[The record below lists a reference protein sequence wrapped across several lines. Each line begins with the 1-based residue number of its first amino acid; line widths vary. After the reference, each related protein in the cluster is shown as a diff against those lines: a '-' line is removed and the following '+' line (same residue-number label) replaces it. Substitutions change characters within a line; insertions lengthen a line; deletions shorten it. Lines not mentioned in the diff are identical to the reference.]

1 MAPPELERRFG
12 NATARPGQP
21 GPRQER
27 PLPPLVVIC
36 GATAT
41 GKTHLSLR
49 LATMIGG
56 FEILS
61 ADSRQ
66 VYRGMDIGTAKVTAG
81 ERALAPHHG
90 LDLVDPDEPFS
101 VSLYQEEALAA
112 LAGISGR
119 GRVAM
124 LVGGTGLYIDAV
136 ARGVPYDEAPHD
148 AEVRARLE
156 TELAELG
163 LPACAERL
171 RQLAP
176 SLAGRTDLANPR
188 RVVRALERAILVGDK
203 SPAPPRGY
211 PAPVLWLGLRL
222 DHALHRERIAHRAA
236 GQFAGGLLTEA
247 ARLRSRFSPDLPAL
261 SALGYREAIAVVEGR
276 MTREAALGETIVRTR
291 AYARRQRTWF
301 GAAHD
306 IRWLDADGDPLSPAQ
321 AAVERFLAAVRA

>member
-1 MAPPELERRFG
+1 MAPPELQRRAG
-12 NATARPGQP
+12 NATLRPELP
-21 GPRQER
+21 EPRQGR

-90 LDLVDPDEPFS
+90 LDLVAPDEPFS
-101 VSLYQEEALAA
+101 VSLYQEVALAA
-112 LAGISGR
+112 LAGISDR

-188 RVVRALERAILVGDK
+188 RVVRALERAILVGDR

-222 DHALHRERIAHRAA
+222 DHAVHRERIANRAA

>member
-1 MAPPELERRFG
+1 MAPPELQRLAG
-12 NATARPGQP
+12 SAPLRPDLP

-27 PLPPLVVIC
+27 SLPPLVVLC

-81 ERALAPHHG
+81 ERALVRHHG
-90 LDLVDPDEPFS
+90 LDLVDPDDPFS
-101 VSLYQEEALAA
+101 VSLYQADALAA
-112 LAGISGR
+112 LAGIGAR

-148 AEVRARLE
+148 AELRAQLE
-156 TELAELG
+156 KELADLG
-163 LPACAERL
+163 LAACAERL
-171 RQLAP
+171 GRLAP

-188 RVVRALERAILVGDK
+188 RVVRALERAILVGDRA
-203 SPAPPRGY
+203 PARPRGY

-222 DHALHRERIAHRAA
+222 DHAVHRERIANRAA

-306 IRWLDADGDPLSPAQ
+306 IRWLDADSDPLSPAR
-321 AAVERFLAAVRA
+321 AAVERFLAAVQA

>member
-1 MAPPELERRFG
+1 MAPPELQRRAG
-12 NATARPGQP
+12 NATLRPELP
-21 GPRQER
+21 EPRQGR

-66 VYRGMDIGTAKVTAG
+66 VYRGMDVGTAKVTAG
-81 ERALAPHHG
+81 ERALVPHHG
-90 LDLVDPDEPFS
+90 LDLVAPDEPFS
-101 VSLYQEEALAA
+101 VSLYQEDALAA

-188 RVVRALERAILVGDK
+188 RVVRALERAILVGDR

-222 DHALHRERIAHRAA
+222 DHAVHRERIANRAA